1 MKVLLVGSGGQ
12 VGQELGRLLTE
23 PLTVVQLSRQQL
35 DLTNLEQT
43 YQTVVDQRPDWVINA
58 AAYTAVDGAES
69 EWELA
74 HRINGEA
81 PGVLAKAAA
90 DCNAAMVHFST
101 DYVFDGAQGR
111 PYLESDPPCP
121 VSAYGRSK
129 LAGEEAVK
137 AANPQHLIVR
147 TAWVYGSRGK
157 GNFVKTM
164 LRLGA
169 DRPVIKVVSDQVGTP
184 TWANDIAETTARL
197 ITLPVAETAGTY
209 HFTNSGAISWYDF
222 AIAIF
227 SEALELGLLTN
238 APDIVPITTAEYP
251 TVAKRP
257 ANSALYCT
265 KLRDLLGQA
274 PPYWRDSLRQMLRE
288 LVS

>member
-1 MKVLLVGSGGQ
+1 LL
-12 VGQELGRLLTE
+12 
-23 PLTVVQLSRQQL
+23 
-35 DLTNLEQT
+35 
-43 YQTVVDQRPDWVINA
+43 
-58 AAYTAVDGAES
+58 
-69 EWELA
+69 
-74 HRINGEA
+74 GEI
-81 PGVLAKAAA
+81 GVRENC
-90 DCNAAMVHFST
+90 D
-101 DYVFDGAQGR
+101 R
-111 PYLESDPPCP
+111 
-121 VSAYGRSK
+121 
-129 LAGEEAVK
+129 
-137 AANPQHLIVR
+137 HLILR
-147 TAWVYGSRGK
+147 TAWVYGAKGH

-209 HFTNSGAISWYDF
+209 HFTSSGAISWYDF

-251 TVAKRP
+251 TVAQRP